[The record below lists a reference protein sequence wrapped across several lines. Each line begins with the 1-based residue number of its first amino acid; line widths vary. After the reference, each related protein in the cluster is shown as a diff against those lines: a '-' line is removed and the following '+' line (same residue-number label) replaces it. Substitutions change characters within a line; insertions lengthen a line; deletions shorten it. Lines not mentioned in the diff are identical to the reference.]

1 MQQLFTPK
9 LVFSLTA
16 VVAAV
21 ALVAACSGGG
31 GEGASAADTGTAA
44 VDTQGTTSAEK
55 GGTGGRTDGP
65 VRIVEVT
72 TGLVN
77 PWSLAFLPDA
87 SMLVTERPGRLRWVS
102 ADGKTM
108 SAPVSGVPAV
118 DAQGQGGLFDVAV
131 PDDFA
136 TSRRVFLSYAEPGT
150 GAEAGRNGTAVGTAV
165 LSADNST
172 LTQWNVIFR
181 QTPKVASQGHFGG
194 RIVLASNDMLFITL
208 GDRQSERDK
217 AQDLNVGHGK
227 VMRIRTDGSVPNDNP
242 FVGQANVQNSIWSY
256 GHRNPQGATLH
267 PATGALWSVEHGP
280 QGGDELNLVQA
291 SRNYGWPR
299 VSYGC
304 EYGAPVG
311 NCTPVGGASTGP
323 GFEPPVSYWVP
334 TSIAPSGMLFYTG
347 ARFPMWRGQLFIGA
361 LAGQALWRM
370 EMDGDKVVSREAMF
384 NTTGERIRDVRQGPD
399 GWIYLLAD
407 SSNGRILRVQR

>member
-1 MQQLFTPK
+1 MKRSTFT
-9 LVFSLTA
+9 VIVLTA
-16 VVAAV
+16 F
-21 ALVAACSGGG
+21 LAACNGGSGG
-31 GEGASAADTGTAA
+31 AADDSVAGTNGAQGTPGTQGAETAA
-44 VDTQGTTSAEK
+44 GLPP
-55 GGTGGRTDGP
+55 RTDGP
-65 VRIVEVT
+65 PRIVEVS

-108 SAPVSGVPAV
+108 SAPIAGVPAV

-131 PDDFA
+131 PADFA
-136 TSRRVFLSYAEPGT
+136 SSRRIFLSYAEPGV
-150 GAEAGRNGTAVGTAV
+150 GAEAGRNGTAVGSAV

-172 LTQWNVIFR
+172 LTQWQVIFR

-194 RIVLASNDMLFITL
+194 RIVLAPNDIMFITL

-227 VMRIRTDGSVPNDNP
+227 VMRIRTDGTVPNDNP
-242 FVGQANVQNSIWSY
+242 FVGQANTQNSIWSY

-267 PATGALWSVEHGP
+267 PVTGALWSVEHGP

-323 GFEPPVSYWVP
+323 GFEPPISYWVP
-334 TSIAPSGMLFYTG
+334 TSIAPSGLLFYTG
-347 ARFPMWRGQLFIGA
+347 ARFPMWRGQLFVGA

-370 EMDGDKVVSREAMF
+370 EMDGDKVISREAMF
-384 NTTGERIRDVRQGPD
+384 NTYGERIRDVRQGPD
-399 GWIYLLAD
+399 GWIYLLTD
-407 SSNGRILRVQR
+407 SGSGRILRVQR